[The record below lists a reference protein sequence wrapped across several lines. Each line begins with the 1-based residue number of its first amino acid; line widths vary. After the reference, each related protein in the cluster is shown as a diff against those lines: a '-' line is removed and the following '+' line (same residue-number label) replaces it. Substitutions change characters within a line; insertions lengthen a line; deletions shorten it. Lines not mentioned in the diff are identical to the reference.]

1 MRTHFHTR
9 LLSFS
14 HALYLLFGGGWPLL
28 HLKSFEAVTGP
39 KHDEFLVRTVALLL
53 ILVGSILLGQRKAVV
68 ESSAVQLAMGTS
80 FILGTVAI
88 VSAAGGWVWKVYFI
102 DGTIHL
108 LFVLAWAFLLFRGAV
123 SLYPRTVVR

>member
-1 MRTHFHTR
+1 M
-9 LLSFS
+9 
-14 HALYLLFGGGWPLL
+14 
-28 HLKSFEAVTGP
+28 
-39 KHDEFLVRTVALLL
+39 
-53 ILVGSILLGQRKAVV
+53 LGQRKAAV
-68 ESSAVQLAMGTS
+68 ERSAVQLAVGTS
-80 FILGTVAI
+80 LILGTVAI